1 MAVIIKKE
9 FVRTTE
15 GGHMALTPEDVVN
28 KQFQHVKFREGYDV
42 DQVDDFLDEVVV
54 ELRRLNEENDSL
66 RQKLSVAEQR
76 VAELEAKG
84 SNTEDVN
91 ATQAMPAAVD
101 APKEEAPKEAATKK
115 EEAKPVVAPQQPAS
129 VKAEP
134 AEADAPK
141 EEAPKAEAPKAEAP
155 KAEVADDAKVG
166 EETQVAPAVATPDA
180 KPAAAPAAPA
190 ATAPAAAPVAGAGD
204 KDAHGL
210 IALAQ
215 RVHDE
220 HVAEGEK
227 TRDRLIGEAKK
238 KAADIV
244 SEAQK
249 KRDETLQQ
257 LETQKVN
264 LEKDIDGLQNFERQY
279 RTRLKSYLTDQ
290 LRDLES
296 SGSLAPET
304 LSKDAKHTL

>member
-1 MAVIIKKE
+1 
-9 FVRTTE
+9 
-15 GGHMALTPEDVVN
+15 MALTPEDVVN

-141 EEAPKAEAPKAEAP
+141 EEAPKAEAPKVEAP

>member
-1 MAVIIKKE
+1 
-9 FVRTTE
+9 
-15 GGHMALTPEDVVN
+15 MALTPEDVVN

-76 VAELEAKG
+76 VAELEAQGSKG
-84 SNTEDVN
+84 EDAN
-91 ATQAMPAAVD
+91 ATQAMPAAVGV
-101 APKEEAPKEAATKK
+101 PKEEAPKEAAPKN
-115 EEAKPVVAPQQPAS
+115 EDAKPVVAPQQPAA
-129 VKAEP
+129 KAEP
-134 AEADAPK
+134 AQVDVPKEEATKAEASK
-141 EEAPKAEAPKAEAP
+141 EEAPKADASVEAKA
-155 KAEVADDAKVG
+155 G
-166 EETQVAPAVATPDA
+166 EETQVAPAVATPAA
-180 KPAAAPAAPA
+180 KPATTPAAPA
-190 ATAPAAAPVAGAGD
+190 ASAPAAAPVAGAGD

>member
-1 MAVIIKKE
+1 
-9 FVRTTE
+9 
-15 GGHMALTPEDVVN
+15 MALTPEDVVN

-84 SNTEDVN
+84 SNTEDAN

-101 APKEEAPKEAATKK
+101 APKEEAPKEAAAKK

-134 AEADAPK
+134 AKADAPK
-141 EEAPKAEAPKAEAP
+141 EEAAKAEAPKAEAP

-190 ATAPAAAPVAGAGD
+190 ATAPATAPVAGAGD

>member
-1 MAVIIKKE
+1 
-9 FVRTTE
+9 
-15 GGHMALTPEDVVN
+15 MALTPEDVVN

-76 VAELEAKG
+76 VAELEAQGSKG
-84 SNTEDVN
+84 EDAN
-91 ATQAMPAAVD
+91 ATQAMPAAVGV
-101 APKEEAPKEAATKK
+101 PKEEAPKEAAPKN
-115 EEAKPVVAPQQPAS
+115 EDAKPVVAPQQPAA
-129 VKAEP
+129 KAEP
-134 AEADAPK
+134 AQVDVPK
-141 EEAPKAEAPKAEAP
+141 EEAPKADASVEAKA
-155 KAEVADDAKVG
+155 G
-166 EETQVAPAVATPDA
+166 EETQVAPAVATPAA
-180 KPAAAPAAPA
+180 KPATTPAAPA
-190 ATAPAAAPVAGAGD
+190 ASAPAAAPVAGAGD

>member
-1 MAVIIKKE
+1 
-9 FVRTTE
+9 
-15 GGHMALTPEDVVN
+15 MALTPEDVVN

-66 RQKLSVAEQR
+66 RKKLSVAEQR
-76 VAELEAKG
+76 VAELEAQG
-84 SNTEDVN
+84 SQGEDAN
-91 ATQAMPAAVD
+91 ATQAMPAAVG
-101 APKEEAPKEAATKK
+101 APKEEAPKK
-115 EEAKPVVAPQQPAS
+115 EEAKPVVAPQQPAAQ
-129 VKAEP
+129 AEP
-134 AEADAPK
+134 AQAEAPK
-141 EEAPKAEAPKAEAP
+141 EETPKEDAAKPEAPKAD
-155 KAEVADDAKVG
+155 VADDAKAG
-166 EETQVAPAVATPDA
+166 EETQVAPAVATPAA

-190 ATAPAAAPVAGAGD
+190 SSATAPAAAPAAGD

-227 TRDRLIGEAKK
+227 TRDRLIGDAKK

-257 LETQKVN
+257 LESQKVS

-304 LSKDAKHTL
+304 LSKNTNQSL

>member
-1 MAVIIKKE
+1 
-9 FVRTTE
+9 
-15 GGHMALTPEDVVN
+15 MALTPEDVVN